1 MKERISKFIDYKNVT
16 PGELAEL
23 LEVQRSNIS
32 HILNGRNKP
41 GASFIQKFL
50 EVFPDVNARW
60 LLTGEGE
67 MVYASATLRE
77 NKNDT
82 LEIKSEFEPVYKTA
96 SKQLPAASNTP
107 LKVVDKII
115 LLHSDNTFSVYNK

>member
-67 MVYASATLRE
+67 MVYVSATLRE

-82 LEIKSEFEPVYKTA
+82 LEIKSESEPVYKTA